1 MIWQHEGDQRFI
13 IEGQKHFFPIKFVYI
28 LVHYLNL
35 PFSTSYYVSVLHLRH
50 LNSCLSLSTGTSGD
64 PDGDLGVKSWC
75 PPWATRFAQ
84 PSQPLTSML
93 HGHLGKWLIK
103 HFLPFW
109 GVVFFSAQEE
119 WQPAM
124 LVALSGCTLG
134 RPQKCFMRG
143 PGRGHWKSWG
153 GHRIRFTFAHH
164 PPWFGNIF

>member
-50 LNSCLSLSTGTSGD
+50 LHSCLSLSTGTSGD

-109 GVVFFSAQEE
+109 GVVFFFSSRRVTASH
-119 WQPAM
+119 A
-124 LVALSGCTLG
+124 SGSVRLYVGAPPEMFYEGARKRPLKILG
-134 RPQKCFMRG
+134 WPS
-143 PGRGHWKSWG
+143 H
-153 GHRIRFTFAHH
+153 
-164 PPWFGNIF
+164 